1 MTSAEK
7 PVKVSVII
15 PARNE
20 EKFLAQC
27 LNSLAQMKYPRE
39 ALEVILVDNGSQDRT
54 IEIAQQH
61 AAALPLRI
69 LQKPGVHIS
78 ELRNLGA
85 AEATGEVFAFLDADC
100 TVSED
105 WLFGVANAL
114 RTETTGVVGAEMLM
128 PVDASWVSRIW
139 FWKGREK
146 RGEVGY
152 VGTANLS
159 VRRDVFL
166 LVGGYDGSLETN
178 EDCEFCF
185 RVHAA
190 GFQILAIPQ
199 IAVVH
204 LRVPVKLSDFYRK
217 QRWHGTHT
225 FRVFLRNFPSLA
237 NLRAVIFAI
246 WTLAAILGL
255 CAGAVLALAGWGWGR
270 ALLFGSAAAIL
281 LPPALLSAQGIRNG
295 KPLKH
300 LPAMLLLYLT
310 YGIARALCLLDLKNW
325 IGQGERTASVTKAAG
340 STST

>member
-1 MTSAEK
+1 MTSAEN

-27 LNSLAQMKYPRE
+27 LTSLTQLSYPRE
-39 ALEVILVDNGSQDRT
+39 LLEVILVDNGSQDRT
-54 IEIAQQH
+54 VEIAQQF
-61 AAALPLRI
+61 ASALPLRI

-85 AEATGEVFAFLDADC
+85 ADATGDVFAFLDADC
-100 TVSED
+100 TVKED
-105 WLFGVANAL
+105 WLSGVTSAL

-128 PVDASWVSRIW
+128 PADASWVSRIW
-139 FWKGREK
+139 FWRGREK

-159 VRRDVFL
+159 VSREVFL
-166 LVGGYDGSLETN
+166 RVGGYDGSLETN

-185 RVHAA
+185 RVHSA
-190 GFQILAIPQ
+190 GFTILAIPA

-204 LRVPVKLSDFYRK
+204 LRVPVRLSDFYRK

-225 FRVFLRNFPSLA
+225 FRVFLRNLPSLA

-246 WTLAAILGL
+246 WTLAAIFGLIAGLGV
-255 CAGAVLALAGWGWGR
+255 AVAGWGA
-270 ALLFGSAAAIL
+270 ALLVGSVAAIL
-281 LPPALLSAQGIRNG
+281 LPPALLSAQGIKNG

-300 LPAMLLLYLT
+300 LPAMLVLYLT

-325 IGQGERTASVTKAAG
+325 IGQGERNANVTKPAG
-340 STST
+340 STSV